1 MIVVDV
7 NVVAYCFIDG
17 EWTAAARK
25 LRTLDPDWRVPELW
39 RHEFLNILA
48 TWSRQGGATLADV
61 QELWRRTTQLVGPCE
76 QPVSMETAL
85 ALACK
90 HNISAYDAQYVA
102 LTQQLHTICATED
115 RRLLRLFPKWTRSL
129 QALGAA

>member
-17 EWTAAARK
+17 ERTVAART
-25 LRTLDPDWRVPELW
+25 LRTLDPDWRVPDLW

-48 TWSRQGGATLADV
+48 TWSRQGGATVAEA
-61 QELWRRTTQLVGPCE
+61 QEIWRRTVQLMGPSE
-76 QPVSMETAL
+76 LPVDMARAL
-85 ALACK
+85 ALACE
-90 HNISAYDAQYVA
+90 HNISAYDAQYIA
-102 LTQQLHTICATED
+102 LAQQLQTVCITED
-115 RRLLRLFPKWTRSL
+115 RRLLRMFPDFTRTM